1 MANETK
7 ISDLIIPEVMADMV
21 RQELPH
27 KLVFGPLLK
36 IDNRLEGIPGNT
48 LTVPKWGLI
57 GIAEDVAELGAI
69 PYEKLTTSKTTMTI
83 KKVGKGVQFSDEALL
98 SGYGDPLGEGT
109 AQLALSVARKID
121 ADVFIDDRN
130 LGGFP
135 GWGEVYEIITQKIEF
150 GISNGEVQAYSKLKK
165 ERKKGWFW

>member
-1 MANETK
+1 MKLSNKKLAIDFDGTIVEDAYPRIGKAQPFAFETLRQLQTNGYR
-7 ISDLIIPEVMADMV
+7 LILWTY
-21 RQELPH
+21 RS
-27 KLVFGPLLK
+27 G
-36 IDNRLEGIPGNT
+36 
-48 LTVPKWGLI
+48 
-57 GIAEDVAELGAI
+57 
-69 PYEKLTTSKTTMTI
+69 
-83 KKVGKGVQFSDEALL
+83 EALEAAVEFCKKNGIEFY
-98 SGYGDPLGEGT
+98 SVNSSYEGEIFDGDT
-109 AQLALSVARKID
+109 QSRKID